1 MSIQLVLLKSGEEV
15 IADVKE
21 FRDEVKKFIFDADGT
36 FTPIEDQE
44 LISYLFK
51 DPYKIKIK
59 QTQVLVEG
67 KNTPKREA
75 ILYRWMPLSKDSD
88 IIVNKDW
95 IVCITD
101 PIDTIKTSY
110 EERLN
115 ERRRSNDSN
124 KSGDGRDG
132 GASGSNNEGSV
143 ESNSN
148 SFLSESTDNNNGD

>member
-21 FRDEVKKFIFDADGT
+21 LRDEKD
-36 FTPIEDQE
+36 E
-44 LISYLFK
+44 LISYVFK
-51 DPYKIKIK
+51 DPYRIKIK
-59 QTQVLVEG
+59 TAQVLVEG
-67 KNTPKREA
+67 KNTPKHEA
-75 ILYRWMPLSKDSD
+75 VFYKWMSLSKDSD

-115 ERRRSNDSN
+115 GRRINDSN

-132 GASGSNNEGSV
+132 GTSGSNNEGSI
-143 ESNSN
+143 ESDSS

>member
-21 FRDEVKKFIFDADGT
+21 LRDE
-36 FTPIEDQE
+36 EQE
-44 LISYLFK
+44 LISYVFK
-51 DPYKIKIK
+51 DPYRIKI
-59 QTQVLVEG
+59 TMPQVLVES
-67 KNTPKREA
+67 KSKPKHEA
-75 ILYRWMPLSKDSD
+75 VFYKWMPLSKESD

-101 PIDTIKTSY
+101 PIDTIKTLY
-110 EERLN
+110 EDRLN

-124 KSGDGRDG
+124 ESGDGRDG
-132 GASGSNNEGSV
+132 GTSGSDNEGSIK
-143 ESNSN
+143 SDSN

>member
-1 MSIQLVLLKSGEEV
+1 MSIQLVLLKSGEDV

-21 FRDEVKKFIFDADGT
+21 LRDDKD
-36 FTPIEDQE
+36 E
-44 LISYLFK
+44 LISYVFK
-51 DPYKIKIK
+51 DPYKIKI
-59 QTQVLVEG
+59 TMPQVLMET
-67 KNTPKREA
+67 KSKPKHEA
-75 ILYRWMPLSKDSD
+75 AFYKWMPLSKESD

-101 PIDTIKTSY
+101 PIDTIKTLY
-110 EERLN
+110 EDRLN
-115 ERRRSNDSN
+115 ERRRSNDSD

-143 ESNSN
+143 ESNSS

>member
-1 MSIQLVLLKSGEEV
+1 MSIQLVLLKSGEDV

-21 FRDEVKKFIFDADGT
+21 LRDDKD
-36 FTPIEDQE
+36 E
-44 LISYLFK
+44 LMSYVFK
-51 DPYKIKIK
+51 DPYKIKI
-59 QTQVLVEG
+59 TMPQVLMET
-67 KNTPKREA
+67 KSKPKHEA
-75 ILYRWMPLSKDSD
+75 AFYKWMPLSKESD

-110 EERLN
+110 EDRLN

-124 KSGDGRDG
+124 ESGDGRDG
-132 GASGSNNEGSV
+132 GTSGSDNEGSI
-143 ESNSN
+143 ESNSS

>member
-21 FRDEVKKFIFDADGT
+21 LRDDSD
-36 FTPIEDQE
+36 D
-44 LISYLFK
+44 LLSYVFK
-51 DPYKIKIK
+51 NPYTIKIK
-59 QTQVLVEG
+59 TAQVLMEG
-67 KNTPKREA
+67 KGSPKHEA
-75 ILYRWMPLSKDSD
+75 VYYKWMSLSKDTD

-115 ERRRSNDSN
+115 GRRSNDSN
-124 KSGDGRDG
+124 ESSDRRDG
-132 GASGSNNEGSV
+132 GTSGSGSGGATESDSSTTLN
-143 ESNSN
+143 ESNN
-148 SFLSESTDNNNGD
+148 SDI

>member
-21 FRDEVKKFIFDADGT
+21 LRDD
-36 FTPIEDQE
+36 EDE
-44 LISYLFK
+44 LISYVFK
-51 DPYKIKIK
+51 DPYRIKIK
-59 QTQVLVEG
+59 TAQVLVEG
-67 KNTPKREA
+67 KNTPKHEA
-75 ILYRWMPLSKDSD
+75 VFYKWMSLSKDSD

-115 ERRRSNDSN
+115 GRRINDSN

>member
-21 FRDEVKKFIFDADGT
+21 LRDD
-36 FTPIEDQE
+36 EDE
-44 LISYLFK
+44 LISYVFK
-51 DPYKIKIK
+51 DPYRIKIK
-59 QTQVLVEG
+59 TAQVLVEG
-67 KNTPKREA
+67 KNTPKHEA
-75 ILYRWMPLSKDSD
+75 VFYKWMSLSKDSD

-115 ERRRSNDSN
+115 GRRSRNDSN
-124 KSGDGRDG
+124 ESSDRRDG
-132 GASGSNNEGSV
+132 GTSGSGSGGAT
-143 ESNSN
+143 ESNSSATLNESNN
-148 SFLSESTDNNNGD
+148 SDIGD

>member
-21 FRDEVKKFIFDADGT
+21 LRDD
-36 FTPIEDQE
+36 EDE
-44 LISYLFK
+44 LISYVFK
-51 DPYKIKIK
+51 DPYRIKIK
-59 QTQVLVEG
+59 TAQVLVEG
-67 KNTPKREA
+67 KNTPKHEA
-75 ILYRWMPLSKDSD
+75 VFYKWMSLSKDSD

-115 ERRRSNDSN
+115 GRRINDSN

-132 GASGSNNEGSV
+132 GTSGSNNEGSI
-143 ESNSN
+143 ESDSS
-148 SFLSESTDNNNGD
+148 SFLSESTDNNNGN

>member
-21 FRDEVKKFIFDADGT
+21 LRDDSD
-36 FTPIEDQE
+36 D
-44 LISYLFK
+44 LLSYVFK
-51 DPYKIKIK
+51 NPYTIKIK
-59 QTQVLVEG
+59 TAQVLMEG
-67 KNTPKREA
+67 KGSPKHEA
-75 ILYRWMPLSKDSD
+75 VYYRWMSLSKDTD

-115 ERRRSNDSN
+115 GRRSNDSN
-124 KSGDGRDG
+124 ESSDRRDG
-132 GASGSNNEGSV
+132 GTSGSGSGGATKSDSSLTLNKSNNS
-143 ESNSN
+143 
-148 SFLSESTDNNNGD
+148 DIGD

>member
-1 MSIQLVLLKSGEEV
+1 MSIQLVLLKSGEDV

-21 FRDEVKKFIFDADGT
+21 LRDDKD
-36 FTPIEDQE
+36 E
-44 LISYLFK
+44 LISYVFK
-51 DPYKIKIK
+51 DPYKIKI
-59 QTQVLVEG
+59 TMPQVLMET
-67 KNTPKREA
+67 KSKPKHEA
-75 ILYRWMPLSKDSD
+75 AFYKWMPLSKESD

-101 PIDTIKTSY
+101 PIDTIKTLY
-110 EERLN
+110 EDRLN

-124 KSGDGRDG
+124 ESGDGRDG
-132 GASGSNNEGSV
+132 GTSGSDNEGSV

>member
-21 FRDEVKKFIFDADGT
+21 LRDDSD
-36 FTPIEDQE
+36 D
-44 LISYLFK
+44 LLSYVFK
-51 DPYKIKIK
+51 NPYTIKIK
-59 QTQVLVEG
+59 TAQVLMEG
-67 KNTPKREA
+67 KGSPKHEA
-75 ILYRWMPLSKDSD
+75 VYYRWMSLSKDTD

-115 ERRRSNDSN
+115 GRRSNDSDE
-124 KSGDGRDG
+124 SSDRRDG
-132 GASGSNNEGSV
+132 GTSGSGSGGATESDSSV
-143 ESNSN
+143 TPNESNN
-148 SFLSESTDNNNGD
+148 SDIGD